1 MENFNASKQ
10 WGENKKITAL
20 QNPISEFNARGGLD
34 LEDYQAFEKHLENEH
49 PDIGKEDWEKT
60 RTGLPTFE
68 LVEDRETGQKIRIQ
82 KFNWP
87 ADNDV
92 TDQTVTFMNMP
103 FSVAADPDH
112 IQYEHFLVA
121 KELGTPFVVFENPG
135 YGQSDKL
142 TKLQSKD
149 LKVSGDFSSIARP
162 MLGIAKEL
170 GTNNANFIGYSM
182 GAETAAAMAA
192 NAVNYGIAVDNLFVM
207 ESPGVEVHEPV
218 KLARD
223 FMSDANNLKFTWKHP
238 ADPVLREVGK
248 LKPALPHGT
257 LSYGRA
263 MVNSNFENSLRVSL
277 ITQPQMDLTL
287 ASAGDSKISPLQANN
302 RIYDKLRSVYQN
314 RVHRVIIPGEGHAY
328 GDSGQR
334 FASLTR
340 LILQRRHSE
349 HAIPEAE
356 IVEESKVSL
365 NDSDEKGLRKRLQRP
380 LGNLALKRLK
390 KAEKALKKAE
400 ADQDFYINHDWRVID
415 HKAAIKRLSDKLD
428 EDVEKGNISQEDR
441 DSIEKSTIE
450 RLAEQM
456 GNSQPTESQIRS
468 RQNFVYL
475 SDQLDTIKKK
485 QSKKQRRTKL

>member
-1 MENFNASKQ
+1 
-10 WGENKKITAL
+10 
-20 QNPISEFNARGGLD
+20 
-34 LEDYQAFEKHLENEH
+34 
-49 PDIGKEDWEKT
+49 
-60 RTGLPTFE
+60 
-68 LVEDRETGQKIRIQ
+68 
-82 KFNWP
+82 
-87 ADNDV
+87 
-92 TDQTVTFMNMP
+92 
-103 FSVAADPDH
+103 
-112 IQYEHFLVA
+112 
-121 KELGTPFVVFENPG
+121 
-135 YGQSDKL
+135 
-142 TKLQSKD
+142 
-149 LKVSGDFSSIARP
+149 
-162 MLGIAKEL
+162 
-170 GTNNANFIGYSM
+170 
-182 GAETAAAMAA
+182 
-192 NAVNYGIAVDNLFVM
+192 
-207 ESPGVEVHEPV
+207 
-218 KLARD
+218 
-223 FMSDANNLKFTWKHP
+223 
-238 ADPVLREVGK
+238 
-248 LKPALPHGT
+248 
-257 LSYGRA
+257 
-263 MVNSNFENSLRVSL
+263 
-277 ITQPQMDLTL
+277 
-287 ASAGDSKISPLQANN
+287 
-302 RIYDKLRSVYQN
+302 VYQN